1 MSNRRP
7 PRDVN
12 SRNVAYQNGRT
23 QRAHYDKLRTRAD
36 ASRRAR
42 QVDVFAQNVRL
53 EMLDE
58 FPPEE
63 RERLMHVAEHGTP
76 REQRR
81 VYAEVL
87 LARICMRRL
96 QSSTLRMS
104 FYP

>member
-1 MSNRRP
+1 MSKTRP
-7 PRDVN
+7 PREVN

-36 ASRRAR
+36 AAR
-42 QVDVFAQNVRL
+42 QSRQVEAFAQNVRR
-53 EMLDE
+53 EMLNE

-63 RERLMHVAEHGTP
+63 RARLMHVAEHGTP

-87 LARICMRRL
+87 ARVEAARL
-96 QSSTLRMS
+96 RASNQD
-104 FYP
+104 